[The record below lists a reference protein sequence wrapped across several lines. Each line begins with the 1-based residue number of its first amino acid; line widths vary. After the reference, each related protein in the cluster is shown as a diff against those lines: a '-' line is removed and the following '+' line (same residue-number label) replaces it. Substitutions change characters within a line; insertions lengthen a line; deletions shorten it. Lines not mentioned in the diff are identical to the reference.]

1 MRVEIGSIDAGKI
14 YAESIEQAK
23 LTVLDSADVT
33 VINPDSMN
41 TQAAIPHVNIDAV
54 VGCDLPTYAN
64 WDDAGMDLY
73 ASQDVRIG
81 PGGRQLVGTG
91 LKLAIPA
98 GVVGL
103 IHPRSGLAAK
113 RGLTVLNAPGTID
126 SGYRGEIQVIMYNT
140 SSIPQE
146 IKKGDRIAQ
155 IVFQQYIKANLVQV
169 ESLDETERGSGGF
182 GSTGN

>member
-1 MRVEIGSIDAGKI
+1 MEIGSIKAGKI
-14 YAESIEQAK
+14 CSESLDVAQEQAK
-23 LTVLDSADVT
+23 LVLFSDPSMIVTDAISKAD
-33 VINPDSMN
+33 
-41 TQAAIPHVNIDAV
+41 AIPYVKIDAV

-73 ASQDVRIG
+73 ASEDVHIS

-91 LKLAIPA
+91 VKLAIPV

-113 RGLTVLNAPGTID
+113 RGLTVLNTPGTID
-126 SGYRGEIQVIMYNT
+126 PGYRGEIKVIMYNT
-140 SSIPQE
+140 SSVPQE

-155 IVFQQYIKANLVQV
+155 IVFQHYIKAYLVQV

>member
-1 MRVEIGSIDAGKI
+1 MEILSIEAGKLC
-14 YAESIEQAK
+14 AESIDGA
-23 LTVLDSADVT
+23 VVT
-33 VINPDSMN
+33 VINTGAMDDVF
-41 TQAAIPHVNIDAV
+41 TFNIDAV

-73 ASQDVRIG
+73 ASEDVRIG
-81 PGGRQLVGTG
+81 PGGRQLVSTG
-91 LKLAIPA
+91 LKLAIPV

-146 IKKGDRIAQ
+146 IRKGDRIAQ
-155 IVFQQYIKANLVQV
+155 IVFQHYIKANLVQV
-169 ESLDETERGSGGF
+169 EDLSDTERGAGGF
-182 GSTGN
+182 GSTGE